1 MALSSRRTASTSH
14 PCRGDAVMAV
24 RSWLPVLLAGIVFIP
39 MLGSPPAPACC
50 PAPPSGKPVVNADQ
64 TVIIIWDAAAK
75 MQHFI
80 RQASFKSDADDFGF
94 IVPSPS
100 VPELEEAGNEAFPYL
115 LKLTE
120 PEVITKKRP
129 SGGGGCGC
137 AMEKSAPMA
146 RGLDEAKNLPAIK
159 VLAEKQVA
167 GFNAKVLEAK
177 SAEALVGWLKDN
189 N

>member
-80 RQASFKSDADDFGF
+80 RKASFKSLADEFGF
-94 IVPSPS
+94 LIPTPAQ
-100 VPELEEAGNEAFPYL
+100 PKLEESGNEAFSFL
-115 LKLTE
+115 QRLT
-120 PEVITKKRP
+120 
-129 SGGGGCGC
+129 
-137 AMEKSAPMA
+137 
-146 RGLDEAKNLPAIK
+146 
-159 VLAEKQVA
+159 
-167 GFNAKVLEAK
+167 
-177 SAEALVGWLKDN
+177 
-189 N
+189 